1 MNAQGNNRTRGS
13 VRGQRKTHGRALGPF
28 PYLWSG
34 PWCDPPGA
42 VPPFRTMNAVAYDY
56 NTRRPRLIIPEYGRH
71 VQRMVEH
78 CMAVDDRVER
88 TRLAKAIIQ
97 VIGRLNPQLR
107 SSENADRTLW
117 DHLYIMSEF
126 KLDVDGPF
134 PKPSPEELETK
145 PDRVPYPQRSIRF
158 GHYGKLV
165 ERMIEQCAALEAGE
179 KRDAYAHLIANLMKR
194 QFLTWNRDTVPD
206 GVILKD
212 LNELSKGL
220 LKLKEDQQLT
230 STDALLQA
238 QRSGPRNEAEVRK
251 RGKKRHRNRN
261 KKGGRY

>member
-1 MNAQGNNRTRGS
+1 MST
-13 VRGQRKTHGRALGPF
+13 LP
-28 PYLWSG
+28 
-34 PWCDPPGA
+34 A
-42 VPPFRTMNAVAYDY
+42 VPYDY

-78 CMAVDDRVER
+78 CMAVEDRAER
-88 TRLAKAIIQ
+88 TRLARAIIQ

-117 DHLYIMSEF
+117 DHLHIMSDF
-126 KLDVDGPF
+126 KLDVDSPF
-134 PKPSPEELETK
+134 PKPSPEELDSK
-145 PDRVPYPQRSIRF
+145 PARVPYPQQPVRF

-165 ERMIEQCAALEAGE
+165 ERMIEQCAALEPGE

-194 QFLTWNRDTVPD
+194 QFLSWNRDTVPD

-212 LNELSKGL
+212 LHDLSKGRL
-220 LKLKEDQQLT
+220 RLKEDQQLA

-238 QRSGPRNEAEVRK
+238 QRNGPRNEAEVRK

>member
-1 MNAQGNNRTRGS
+1 
-13 VRGQRKTHGRALGPF
+13 
-28 PYLWSG
+28 
-34 PWCDPPGA
+34 
-42 VPPFRTMNAVAYDY
+42 MNAVAYDY

-78 CMAVDDRVER
+78 CMGAEDRGER

-107 SSENADRTLW
+107 SNENGDRTLW
-117 DHLYIMSEF
+117 DHLHIMSEF
-126 KLDVDGPF
+126 KLEVDGPF
-134 PKPSPEELETK
+134 PKPTPEDLEQR
-145 PDRVPYPQRSIRF
+145 PERMAYPQGSIRF
-158 GHYGKLV
+158 GHYGRLV
-165 ERMIEQCAALEAGE
+165 ERMIEQCAAMEAGE

-194 QFLTWNRDTVPD
+194 QFLAWNRDTVPD

-212 LNELSKGL
+212 LQELSKGRVR
-220 LKLKEDQQLT
+220 LKEDQQLA
-230 STDALLQA
+230 STDSLLQA

-261 KKGGRY
+261 KKGRY

>member
-1 MNAQGNNRTRGS
+1 MRGS
-13 VRGQRKTHGRALGPF
+13 VPSPTFEP
-28 PYLWSG
+28 
-34 PWCDPPGA
+34 DPGA
-42 VPPFRTMNAVAYDY
+42 TRPARSCPPRPMNAVAYDY

-78 CMAVDDRVER
+78 CMGVDDRTER

-134 PKPSPEELETK
+134 PKPSPEELETR
-145 PDRVPYPQRSIRF
+145 PERVPYPQRKIRF

-179 KRDAYAHLIANLMKR
+179 KRDAYTHLIANLMKR

-212 LNELSKGL
+212 LNELSKGRV
-220 LKLKEDQQLT
+220 KLKEDQQLA
-230 STDALLQA
+230 STDLLLQA